1 MRLRSCNDD
10 FLMGILM
17 LIGRYAEKVCFCSS
31 VHVFVHPIIHKVT
44 EFICDTLRILLYL
57 SMKPRSAYLADAPLY
72 IKTETCFHC
81 ICIVNFYNNEMK
93 VAVYG

>member
-10 FLMGILM
+10 FLMVILM

-31 VHVFVHPIIHKVT
+31 VHVFVQPSIQKVT
-44 EFICDTLRILLYL
+44 EFICDTLHILLYL
-57 SMKPRSAYLADAPLY
+57 SLKPRSAYLADALY

-81 ICIVNFYNNEMK
+81 ICIVNFYTNEMK